1 MADNGLIIIDM
12 PNSKE
17 QWIIIVN
24 VYAASR
30 KAGALWRDA
39 EALLEAEGVDYRC
52 YMTGKDGN
60 ACELARAAS
69 EDGYRRIVAVGGDG
83 TVHDVLN
90 GIMMYVDSQDAV
102 RAGVSVEDFTLAVLP
117 LGSGNDW
124 IKSTGVPRN
133 MKKAISMLAAESF
146 RKQDIVRVTLG
157 EADGL
162 QKSVSYMVNV
172 GGTGLD
178 ADVCR
183 IVNVNKKLGYRGKI
197 LYVTALLRCLR
208 KRVPVSVRVLCDGKE
223 FYSGNILSI
232 AYGVGKYSGGGMRQT
247 ADAVLDDGLLDVTL
261 IPDLPVTVIARK
273 APKLFTGT
281 FTKVKEVFVCR
292 CRKVEVLP
300 ESVCPY
306 TEVDGEVIGQAP
318 VSLEVLPDQVNV
330 LGTV

>member
-1 MADNGLIIIDM
+1 MADNGLVITAM

-30 KAGALWRDA
+30 KAGAMWRDA
-39 EALLEAEGVDYRC
+39 EALLKSEGVDYQC
-52 YMTGKDGN
+52 CITGKDGN

-102 RAGVSVEDFTLAVLP
+102 QAGVSVEDFTLAVLP
-117 LGSGNDW
+117 SGSGNDW

-133 MKKAISMLAAESF
+133 MDKAIAMLSAGSF
-146 RKQDIVRVTLG
+146 RKQDVVKVTLR
-157 EADGL
+157 EQDGL
-162 QKSVSYMVNV
+162 RKSVSYMVNV

-197 LYVTALLRCLR
+197 LYVAALLRCLR
-208 KRVPVSVRVLCDGKE
+208 KRVPMSVRVVCDGNE
-223 FYSGNILSI
+223 FFSGNILSI

-247 ADAVLDDGLLDVTL
+247 TDAVLDDGLLDVTL

-318 VSLEVLPDQVNV
+318 VSLEVLPGQINV